1 MFATLG
7 AIFVAEIV
15 VLSYWGLVTPGRT
28 IPNEQA
34 LFVLG
39 GTALLISILS
49 LMLYR
54 LVFRGLIRA
63 SGSANARPTL
73 PTRSAPVFTGGC
85 FVLILAVGALS
96 IGGLLNSV
104 VELTLGA
111 NPITLGSFLLSL
123 AGLASSVAGT
133 IYLLYRLDYRTG
145 AIKRRVRI
153 LEVGLN

>member
-1 MFATLG
+1 
-7 AIFVAEIV
+7 VAEIV

-34 LFVLG
+34 LLVLG
-39 GTALLISILS
+39 GAALLVSVLS
-49 LMLYR
+49 LMFYR
-54 LVFRGLIRA
+54 LFFRGLIRA
-63 SGSANARPTL
+63 SGGANAHPTL

-85 FVLILAVGALS
+85 FALILAVGALS
-96 IGGLLNSV
+96 IGGLLNSA
-104 VELTLGA
+104 VESTLHGA
-111 NPITLGSFLLSL
+111 NLITLGSLLLSL

-145 AIKRRVRI
+145 AIKRHVRI